1 MKAALFPR
9 RSRLWLS
16 LALTGLASCTSA
28 DAEQGAAESAAEGGK
43 VERTERA
50 DTVAG
55 ARLDS
60 ASSASPDAAAAGPE
74 QMLPAP
80 PANVPDEVDAASA
93 VSTVVIDGAEAHFS
107 VPISQR
113 FRQGGAGQPDEFS
126 FAFSARQKD
135 GSEIYLRLSFDPNV
149 ADQSSFQ
156 YTLGDGTTLRLR
168 DGINGKDG
176 EWNALS
182 GTLSLDIRSERAR
195 IEVAELVLQAADTQE
210 RKSIEAFTIE
220 GPVERSCLA
229 QRDASLAMDPE
240 PDPQWTSEFCAK
252 WK

>member
-1 MKAALFPR
+1 MKAAAVFPR
-9 RSRLWLS
+9 HSRLWLS

-43 VERTERA
+43 VQRT

-60 ASSASPDAAAAGPE
+60 ASSASADAAASGPE

-135 GSEIYLRLSFDPNV
+135 GSEIYLLLSFDPNV
-149 ADQSSFQ
+149 PDQSSFQ

-168 DGINGKDG
+168 DGIDGKDG

-182 GTLSLDIRSERAR
+182 GTLSLGIRYERAR
-195 IEVAELVLQAADTQE
+195 IEVAALVLQAADTQE
-210 RKSIEAFTIE
+210 RRSIAAFTIE

-229 QRDASLAMDPE
+229 QRDASLAIDPE